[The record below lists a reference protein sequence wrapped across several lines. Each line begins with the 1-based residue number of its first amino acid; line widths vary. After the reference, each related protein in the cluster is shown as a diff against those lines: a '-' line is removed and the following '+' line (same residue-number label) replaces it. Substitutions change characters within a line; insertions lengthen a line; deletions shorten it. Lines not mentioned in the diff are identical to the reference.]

1 MYETDNKN
9 QPRKTILVGVCLGND
24 ADFAVS
30 MQELSGLAEAE
41 GLEVVADVTQN
52 LASQDSAFYIGSG
65 KVQELKGLVFELD
78 ADLVVVNNQL
88 SPSQLANL
96 AHDLEVEV
104 IDRTNLI
111 LNIFADR
118 ARTRE
123 AKLQVDYAKLQYML
137 PRLVGLRQ
145 NLSRQ
150 GGTGGSMSN
159 KGAGETQIELDRR
172 RIEKDMSELRH
183 ELREITKSRNTQRRK
198 RQVSGIPQVALVGY
212 TNAGKS
218 TLMNQLLRTCCPDE
232 EREVMVRDML
242 FATLD
247 TTVRKITPENHRD
260 FLLSD
265 TVGFINDLPHD
276 LVDAF
281 RSTLEE
287 ASHADLILEVIDC
300 SDPNYAMHMEVTART
315 LKDLGAGAI
324 PILYVMNKAD
334 RCYPPAELPIERG
347 DKLYI
352 AAAQS
357 IGLELL
363 LTKIEEKLFDGFI
376 TMELRIPYADGR
388 IEHDL
393 QERARVHSTSY
404 EDDGIHMRVDLNQE
418 MLQRYKAYLQ

>member
-1 MYETDNKN
+1 MYETDHSHAA
-9 QPRKTILVGVCLGND
+9 RKTILVGVCLGSD
-24 ADFAVS
+24 EDFEVS

-52 LASQDSAFYIGSG
+52 LSTQDTAFYIGSG
-65 KVQELKGLVFELD
+65 KVRELKGLVFELE

-123 AKLQVDYAKLQYML
+123 AKLQVSYAKLQYML

-172 RIEKDMSELRH
+172 RIEKEMSELRH
-183 ELREITKSRNTQRRK
+183 ELREITKSRSTQRRK
-198 RQVSGIPQVALVGY
+198 RQSSGIPQAALVGY

-218 TLMNQLLRTCCPDE
+218 TLMNQLIRSCCPDE
-232 EREVMVRDML
+232 EKEVMVRDML

-247 TTVRKITPENHRD
+247 TTVRKITPENHRA

-287 ASHADLILEVIDC
+287 AAQADLILEVIDC
-300 SDPNYAMHMEVTART
+300 ADPSYAMHMEVTART
-315 LKDLGAGAI
+315 LKELGAGAV
-324 PILYVMNKAD
+324 PVLYIMNKAD
-334 RCYPPAELPIERG
+334 RVYDDAELPIDRG

-352 AAAQS
+352 SAAQG

-363 LTKIEEKLFDGFI
+363 LKKIEEKLFAGYI
-376 TMELRIPYADGR
+376 TMDLIIPYSDGR

-393 QERARVHSTSY
+393 QERTRVHAVRY
-404 EDDGIHMRVDLNQE
+404 EDDGIRMRADLNQE